1 MVHLE
6 KDNLDELVKEG
17 LHVVDFYAEW
27 CGPCKML
34 APVLESLED
43 KINVIKVDIDK
54 FEKLAFDYRI
64 MSVPTL
70 VFFKDGKK
78 VREEVGFMD
87 EDELTEIIDS
97 LKYFF
102 FGNYFFV
109 IIL

>member
-54 FEKLAFDYRI
+54 FEEQ
-64 MSVPTL
+64 
-70 VFFKDGKK
+70 FK
-78 VREEVGFMD
+78 
-87 EDELTEIIDS
+87 
-97 LKYFF
+97 KYCWRK
-102 FGNYFFV
+102 
-109 IIL
+109 

>member
-1 MVHLE
+1 MVYLE
-6 KDNLDELVKEG
+6 KDNLNELVKEG

-54 FEKLAFDYRI
+54 FEKLAFEYRI

-70 VFFKDGKK
+70 VFFKDGVK

-97 LKYFF
+97 L
-102 FGNYFFV
+102 
-109 IIL
+109 

>member
-17 LHVVDFYAEW
+17 LHLVDFYAEW

-54 FEKLAFDYRI
+54 FEKLAFEYRI

-78 VREEVGFMD
+78 VHEEVGFMD

-97 LKYFF
+97 L
-102 FGNYFFV
+102 
-109 IIL
+109 

>member
-78 VREEVGFMD
+78 YVKK
-87 EDELTEIIDS
+87 LDS
-97 LKYFF
+97 WMKM
-102 FGNYFFV
+102 N
-109 IIL
+109 

>member
-87 EDELTEIIDS
+87 EDELIEIIDS
-97 LKYFF
+97 L
-102 FGNYFFV
+102 
-109 IIL
+109 

>member
-1 MVHLE
+1 MIYLE
-6 KDNLDELVKEG
+6 KNNLDELVKEG
-17 LHVVDFYAEW
+17 TYLVDFYAEW

-34 APVLESLED
+34 TPVLENLED

-54 FEKLAFDYRI
+54 FEKLAFEYRI

-78 VREEVGFMD
+78 VREEVGFTD

-97 LKYFF
+97 L
-102 FGNYFFV
+102 
-109 IIL
+109 

>member
-17 LHVVDFYAEW
+17 LHVLDFYAEQ
-27 CGPCKML
+27 CSPCKML

-97 LKYFF
+97 L
-102 FGNYFFV
+102 
-109 IIL
+109 